1 MKLERFTEAA
11 QARIDH
17 DLKTFPALISFY
29 LNAADR
35 VKVTG
40 KKVVAKGPLSPVEVI
55 YAAEALAY
63 DVSTHNTLQAIFNG
77 RTDLSQHAV
86 DTGISPDLSPWNLV
100 MLGAVLSG
108 QNDIP
113 IDLLSTAFDGVDE
126 QLIKS
131 FQLMAHV
138 SERPLRFWEVPKYD
152 PESEGWALNY
162 LKKELEQLFEWM
174 EVHTGHKVTK
184 ESLQRAIHFGN
195 LIRTDM
201 VELNAYLAM
210 VKVPITALEYYFIQM
225 MMGDYAQ
232 DPEGLH
238 NLFRQFLNEIDLR
251 VDKGKSAPGISASP
265 VRIYIMGKETQELH
279 VFNAIEDYGGVVV
292 GCDFRL
298 PLYYEMI
305 DEQTLPLESLAHWI
319 WRMPSNLP
327 IQERVRFELNYI
339 KKQNPNAVII
349 SNVVG
354 SRCLS
359 GAERLVRDL
368 VKRELSVPVLSIETT
383 LPQENVEKVDYQIR
397 ALLQTI
403 GS

>member
-1 MKLERFTEAA
+1 MKLERLAEAA
-11 QARIDH
+11 QVRFDR

-35 VKVTG
+35 VKVVG

-63 DVSTHNTLQAIFNG
+63 DVNTHNTLQAILNG

-86 DTGISPDLSPWNLV
+86 DTGISPELSPWNLV

-108 QNDIP
+108 QSDIP
-113 IDLLSTAFDGVDE
+113 IDLFSTALGGFDD

-138 SERPLRFWEVPKYD
+138 GSRPLRFWEVPKYD

-174 EVHTGHKVTK
+174 EVHTGRKVTE

-201 VELNAYLAM
+201 AELNAYLAM
-210 VKVPITALEYYFIQM
+210 VKVPITALEYYLIQM

-238 NLFRQFLNEIDLR
+238 NLFRQFLNEINLR
-251 VDKGKSAPGISASP
+251 VDQGKSAPGISASP
-265 VRIYIMGKETQELH
+265 VRVYVMGNETQELYLY
-279 VFNAIEDYGGVVV
+279 NAIEDYGGVVV

-298 PLYYEMI
+298 PLYYDLI
-305 DEQTLPLESLAHWI
+305 DEKALPLESLAHWI

-327 IQERVRFELNYI
+327 SQERVRFELNYI
-339 KKQNPNAVII
+339 KKQNPDAVII

-354 SRCLS
+354 SRYLP
-359 GAERLVRDL
+359 GIERLVR
-368 VKRELSVPVLSIETT
+368 ELIKHELGVPVLSIETT

-397 ALLQTI
+397 ALLQTV